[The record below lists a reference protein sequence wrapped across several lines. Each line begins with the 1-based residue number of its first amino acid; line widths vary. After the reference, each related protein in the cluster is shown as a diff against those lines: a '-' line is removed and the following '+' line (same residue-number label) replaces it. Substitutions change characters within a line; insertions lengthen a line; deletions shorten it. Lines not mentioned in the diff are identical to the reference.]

1 MKNDAK
7 TLKNRLRRHLIQISD
22 FPYEL
27 SELISERTNF
37 SADDELSESTN

>member
-1 MKNDAK
+1 MKND
-7 TLKNRLRRHLIQISD
+7 TQNLKNRLRRHLIQISD

-27 SELISERTNF
+27 SELSERTIF